1 MLERHHFQ
9 HATSGKRKAAMKH
22 SVGIFSR
29 SDKGDYAWLVTLF
42 SSSDFS
48 DCIQDVRSTV
58 ISNSGFQQ
66 FIDDASHCS
75 LGIIYHTKN
84 RGRVN
89 ITDISGSLYD
99 EELDSLNQ
107 LLGRDNV
114 IVVIDDVEDSSHEEK
129 IRILKLQPTIEKLA
143 RDLLLISK
151 TEKNNTK
158 TLMTKLRNLTAS
170 TSEVHGRSNH
180 GGPDPHVGR
189 SNLEEKLTDTNQT
202 KCKTKDSKPLR
213 GDKSPNTKSTL
224 EILISCSSKSPG
236 VSFRNEGPQTWNDCD
251 GYEFMRGFQAPV
263 GISEESQ
270 MPCQSQKMPPS
281 IENLETLD
289 SSETENLYETPDTC
303 INDKPK
309 PRLKNQKS
317 TVWYISEN
325 LEKLPNDE
333 FQKDEFSSKT
343 SKIGFNSE
351 SLEKLPS
358 KGYPTT
364 QLNNETSNIPYRIE
378 RSNKPPIDEFSKV
391 HLYNKPS
398 EVGYTYKSS
407 ETKLNHERSKE
418 LCDNSDSQCK
428 DESFVV
434 TPPREKCPKQL
445 SSQKSPESQSNNG
458 KWSCVVDELKKKQ

>member
-309 PRLKNQKS
+309 P
-317 TVWYISEN
+317 
-325 LEKLPNDE
+325 
-333 FQKDEFSSKT
+333 
-343 SKIGFNSE
+343 
-351 SLEKLPS
+351 
-358 KGYPTT
+358 
-364 QLNNETSNIPYRIE
+364 
-378 RSNKPPIDEFSKV
+378 PIDEFSKV